1 MGRSSCQALSAPA
14 CYTARRAMPARK
26 KRILLV
32 EDDMGISKILTL
44 KLRTDG
50 FDTTLAKD
58 GIEALEMLK
67 KNRYDLILLDLR
79 MPRMDGFEFLKEKQS
94 NADKTPVIVC
104 SVLSQD
110 TDIERARKY
119 GIVDY
124 LVKVNIPLQGIID
137 RIRKFFSGKD
147 DTKGRS

>member
-1 MGRSSCQALSAPA
+1 
-14 CYTARRAMPARK
+14 MPGRK

-58 GIEALEMLK
+58 GIEALAMLK

-79 MPRMDGFEFLKEKQS
+79 MPRMDGFEFLKEKQDS
-94 NADKTPVIVC
+94 ADKTPVIVC

-110 TDIERARKY
+110 TDIERARKF

-137 RIRKFFSGKD
+137 RIQKFFGGRNGKKD
-147 DTKGRS
+147 RA